1 MYVDLGSHLYRSPCG
16 MCIPFQCASPSYTSL
31 YCFVYMLVETAAR
44 TVVSISCGVGQISL
58 RKTGLPDL
66 STPSGPRVRS
76 RSLPAAGA
84 VATARRG
91 AAAEF
96 APGDA

>member
-16 MCIPFQCASPSYTSL
+16 MCIPFQCASPSNTWL

-44 TVVSISCGVGQISL
+44 TVVSISCGVGQMSL

-66 STPSGPRVRS
+66 SEPSGSVVRS
-76 RSLPAAGA
+76 RSIRPARAEATTSGGEAGKLGR
-84 VATARRG
+84 TSG
-91 AAAEF
+91 
-96 APGDA
+96 